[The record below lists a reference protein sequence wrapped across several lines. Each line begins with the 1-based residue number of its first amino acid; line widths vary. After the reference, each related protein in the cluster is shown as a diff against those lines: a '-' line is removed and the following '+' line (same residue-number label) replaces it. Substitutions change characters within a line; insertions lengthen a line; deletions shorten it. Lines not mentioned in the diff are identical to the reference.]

1 MSSLATVSLPEFG
14 RAAHCPPIPE
24 QVLRRRMDEA
34 TARLSAWGLDV
45 LVVYADR
52 EHCANL
58 AYLTGFDP
66 RFEEALLLLDRHGN
80 RLLLVGNEC
89 MGYLPEADLG
99 LQVELFQEF
108 SLMGQ
113 PREKSRP
120 LRTILAGF
128 GIGRGSR
135 VGCAGW
141 KCYQSRLVAASAAA
155 ETGATMP
162 REAAAAVDL
171 PSYIVD
177 VLRELAGVNGQVSN
191 ATGMFTNPDDG
202 LRLFNEPEQ
211 IAQFEYAAAITSEG
225 VRQVLRN
232 IRPGAA
238 EDELEHLLDSRG
250 LTLSCHR
257 MISFGEKARRGLAS
271 PSARRAALGDPFTVC
286 LGVTGALTSR
296 AGCVAAGPADLP
308 DQLREFYPR
317 LAANYFSVVAAWYR
331 AIRVGAAA
339 GEVVDAVESRRD
351 PQLFDFALN
360 PGHYLHLDEWTH
372 SPFTPGSRTKLRSGT
387 ALQMDIIPVSRGP
400 FCYINAE
407 DGVVLADEPLRE
419 QLSRLYPDC
428 RARIERR
435 RAFMQEALGIPLDA
449 SVLPLG
455 NTSGWLPPY
464 VLAPDQAFVERPAD

>member
-1 MSSLATVSLPEFG
+1 VTNA
-14 RAAHCPPIPE
+14 
-24 QVLRRRMDEA
+24 
-34 TARLSAWGLDV
+34 
-45 LVVYADR
+45 
-52 EHCANL
+52 
-58 AYLTGFDP
+58 
-66 RFEEALLLLDRHGN
+66 
-80 RLLLVGNEC
+80 VG
-89 MGYLPEADLG
+89 
-99 LQVELFQEF
+99 
-108 SLMGQ
+108 
-113 PREKSRP
+113 
-120 LRTILAGF
+120 I
-128 GIGRGSR
+128 
-135 VGCAGW
+135 
-141 KCYQSRLVAASAAA
+141 
-155 ETGATMP
+155 
-162 REAAAAVDL
+162 
-171 PSYIVD
+171 
-177 VLRELAGVNGQVSN
+177 
-191 ATGMFTNPDDG
+191 FTNPDDG

-211 IAQFEYAAAITSEG
+211 IAQFEYAATVTSEA
-225 VRQVLRN
+225 VLRVLRN

-238 EDELEHLLDSRG
+238 EDDLEHLMDSRG

-271 PSARRAALGDPFTVC
+271 PSARRAALGDAFTVC

-308 DQLREFYPR
+308 DELREFYPR
-317 LAANYFSVVAAWYR
+317 LAANYFSVVAAWYG

-339 GEVVDAVESRRD
+339 GEVFDAVEARRN

-372 SPFTPGSRTKLRSGT
+372 SPFAAGSRTKLRSGM

-407 DGVVLADEPLRE
+407 DGVALADQPLRD

-428 RARIERR
+428 WQRIHRR

-464 VLAPDQAFVERPAD
+464 ALSLDQAFVERAAGC